1 MECRWYITS
10 PSGKQVQLTVLDLET
25 GSSEKIYIYDHPTS
39 ISSSY
44 QVSYLS
50 GRLES
55 PATILS
61 SRGGVLVRYYD
72 SSSSYNGPGVLF
84 EARILGM
91 KERKIQR

>member
-1 MECRWYITS
+1 MDCWWYITS

-25 GSSEKIYIYDHPTS
+25 SSSERIEIYDHPTS
-39 ISSSY
+39 TIY

-55 PATILS
+55 PATVLS
-61 SRGGVLVRYYD
+61 SRGGVTVHYDD
-72 SSSSYNGPGVLF
+72 SSLGYNGPGLLF

-91 KERKIQR
+91 IWEIQC